1 MSTPPRRVGG
11 RAGVVTGTMG
21 PMATVIEGGD
31 RPWLCVLAGRAG
43 TGKTTLAQAL
53 ARATGACCLRVDAVE
68 TALGRVQDH
77 VGAAGYAVVHE
88 LAVSNLLLG
97 HDVVVDAVHPVPASR
112 AGWAGTA
119 PRAGARLVVL
129 ETVLPDEREHRRRVE
144 TRAAD
149 IPGHRVPTWDDVQAD
164 GWVAWDVDRDGPR
177 TVIDTTTRAA
187 ALRDALA
194 ALPRR

>member
-68 TALGRVQDH
+68 TALGRV
-77 VGAAGYAVVHE
+77 
-88 LAVSNLLLG
+88 
-97 HDVVVDAVHPVPASR
+97 
-112 AGWAGTA
+112 
-119 PRAGARLVVL
+119 
-129 ETVLPDEREHRRRVE
+129 
-144 TRAAD
+144 
-149 IPGHRVPTWDDVQAD
+149 
-164 GWVAWDVDRDGPR
+164 
-177 TVIDTTTRAA
+177 
-187 ALRDALA
+187 
-194 ALPRR
+194 